1 MSGEIDLQSITVLGV
16 DDTPDNLDLLEDY
29 LEGEVWNFL
38 RARSGEECIR
48 LALDPGADIIL
59 LDLNMPNMN
68 GLSVVRSLRAIQRL
82 QQIPVILQTAYA
94 SKENVLA
101 ASRLGCTHILAKPL
115 SRDRLLSEMRACLAE
130 RPRPAADETSDG
142 DRSDPRVIAHTA
154 RQTRQLVQNTRLADN
169 ADGVATVDAIQD
181 LISGETALGERLIR
195 VANSPTYA
203 GRHRVRTVVQAV
215 VRLGIVETRRLI
227 RKASD
232 RMLQGVDSDR
242 TLKSLDLLE
251 SITRLFPERAATEEG
266 LLGLLEELGRA
277 PTSAAA
283 QGPAAASPDAG

>member
-1 MSGEIDLQSITVLGV
+1 VTGEVDLQSITVLGV
-16 DDTPDNLDLLEDY
+16 DDLPDNLDLLEDY
-29 LEGEVWNFL
+29 LDGEVWNFL

-68 GLSVVRSLRAIQRL
+68 GLSVVRSLRAIRQL
-82 QQIPVILQTAYA
+82 QHIPVILQTAYA
-94 SKENVLA
+94 SKENVLSA
-101 ASRLGCTHILAKPL
+101 GRLGCTHVLAKPL

-130 RPRPAADETSDG
+130 HPQPAAAETADP
-142 DRSDPRVIAHTA
+142 DPRMIAHTA
-154 RQTRQLVQNTRLADN
+154 RQTKELVQHARLADHT
-169 ADGVATVDAIQD
+169 DGVGTVEAIHD

-203 GRHRVRTVVQAV
+203 GRHRVRTVLQAV
-215 VRLGIVETRRLI
+215 VRLGVVETQRLI

-266 LLGLLEELGRA
+266 LLGLLEELGRD
-277 PTSAAA
+277 PHSAET
-283 QGPAAASPDAG
+283 QGPATAAPDAG

>member
-1 MSGEIDLQSITVLGV
+1 MTGEVDLQSITVLGV
-16 DDTPDNLDLLEDY
+16 DDTPDNLDLLEDF
-29 LEGEVWNFL
+29 LDGEVWNFL

-68 GLSVVRSLRAIQRL
+68 GLSVVRSLRAIQQL

-94 SKENVLA
+94 SRQNVLA

-130 RPRPAADETSDG
+130 RPRPAPAQAVNPGE
-142 DRSDPRVIAHTA
+142 SDPRMIVRAA
-154 RQTRQLVQNTRLADN
+154 RQTKELVQNSRLADN
-169 ADGVATVDAIQD
+169 ADGVETVEAIHD

-195 VANSPTYA
+195 VANSPAYA
-203 GRHRVRTVVQAV
+203 GRNRVRTVLQAV

-277 PTSAAA
+277 PVSAAA
-283 QGPAAASPDAG
+283 QDPAAASPDAG